1 MESLTSME
9 EEHQPSIT
17 SSMHLSYDSIAL
29 PFQKEKG
36 EKGQDEQSEQ
46 SSLAIENDQHLNN
59 SLASLPSSSSIE
71 SGSYNEEF
79 DEWSGSEHETESV
92 SQKQVEDWGDKIIST
107 FIAKR
112 RALLID
118 QDLEGIVSYE
128 ESDSRLSAILL
139 MLAGMLYAISLILLM
154 MTYFMIM
161 VRSSELT
168 ILVYEPKVKVTFLE
182 PKIAIMDR
190 SSGLLTSMTWNND
203 TFIKPDWQFQL
214 PKSSKLK
221 DYFPYHDNGALNI
234 IYGSFVHDMT
244 YIDVAS
250 KGTCHRIVPNS
261 RFGYSWQP
269 PIQAPFP
276 YNDLRTLRVG
286 NILIF
291 FGGCISNFAAAD
303 YGKCH
308 QRELLLWNTRRYKWH
323 KGPKFP
329 RDISGRMCGI
339 SINRTTAMFFGMTK
353 AYYDYHTA
361 WVGTELSNDG
371 YLKRFTLNIW
381 NRKGIRVDEPYIHD
395 LHELDGFEAGIS
407 DEVDFDCTTML
418 TKNADL

>member
-9 EEHQPSIT
+9 EEHEKSIT
-17 SSMHLSYDSIAL
+17 SSMSLSCDSIAL
-29 PFQKEKG
+29 PFQKEK
-36 EKGQDEQSEQ
+36 DEESEQ

-59 SLASLPSSSSIE
+59 SLASLPSSSSIG
-71 SGSYNEEF
+71 SGSRDNVE
-79 DEWSGSEHETESV
+79 SELENESV
-92 SQKQVEDWGDKIIST
+92 PQKQPEDWGDKIIST

-118 QDLEGIVSYE
+118 QDLEGVVSYE
-128 ESDSRLSAILL
+128 ESDSRISAMLL
-139 MLAGMLYAISLILLM
+139 MIGGMLYAISLILLI
-154 MTYFMIM
+154 MTYFMDQ
-161 VRSSELT
+161 SPKLT
-168 ILVYEPKVKVTFLE
+168 ILVYEPTVKVTFFE
-182 PKIAIMDR
+182 PKIAIMDKT
-190 SSGLLTSMTWNND
+190 SGLLTSMTWNND
-203 TFIKPDWQFQL
+203 TLIKPDWEIEL
-214 PKSSKLK
+214 PKSKER
-221 DYFPYHDNGALNI
+221 DYYPYFDKGAMNI

-244 YIDVAS
+244 YVDVAS
-250 KGTCHRIVPNS
+250 KGACHRIVHNS
-261 RFGYSWQP
+261 RFGYSWKP
-269 PIQAPFP
+269 PTQDDFP
-276 YNDLRTLRVG
+276 YQDLRILRVG

-291 FGGCISNFAAAD
+291 FGGSYKRSIV
-303 YGKCH
+303 GIWP
-308 QRELLLWNTRRYKWH
+308 QRELFLWNTRKYRWH

-329 RDISGRMCGI
+329 REISGNMCGI
-339 SINRTTAMFFGMTK
+339 GINRTTAMFFGMTK